1 MATILPLET
10 LLARTAERHHH
21 LCPRQVLGVRMGML
35 AADVL
40 QLGLPQSDKRLFVF
54 METDGCTSDGVAVAT
69 GAWVG
74 RRTMRMVDYGKVAA
88 TFVDTETGRAIR
100 IFPSPQARQLA
111 AQAAPEAPDRW
122 HAQLIGYQRL
132 PDSDLLVV
140 NPVRLTVDLP
150 AIIGQEGDRRTC
162 WQCGEEVSNQRELEI
177 DGRVWCRSCAGDRYF
192 VASTSDHFRR
202 GQSVVS
208 TSEFEEATTCCS
220 AAA

>member
-1 MATILPLET
+1 
-10 LLARTAERHHH
+10 
-21 LCPRQVLGVRMGML
+21 MGML

-132 PDSDLLVV
+132 PDSDLLAV
-140 NPVRLTVDLP
+140 
-150 AIIGQEGDRRTC
+150 
-162 WQCGEEVSNQRELEI
+162 
-177 DGRVWCRSCAGDRYF
+177 
-192 VASTSDHFRR
+192 RR
-202 GQSVVS
+202 GDFEPARVRNRWPGLVPKLCRRSLLRGKHKRSFPAGAVGCKYKRVRGGSDLLFGGCLSRS
-208 TSEFEEATTCCS
+208 TIQKAPPGCVPPVPGRR
-220 AAA
+220 AY